1 MPSEAKKNIFRK
13 RNNKKMRTVDL
24 FDNYIDGKLG
34 PDEITEFEI
43 KLKTDLLF
51 ANAFIEHV
59 NLINTLNQAQFR
71 SNLKRTL
78 NQIHLK
84 EIGPTLNIISINRE
98 QSFFKKHTKT
108 LAIAASSA
116 LIAVMIT
123 VSLLMGLGYLSKK
136 QSNQIT
142 DLNRVG
148 LERKSK
154 KLINIK
160 DSKSNAKEASYRAAN
175 IEGSAFALNNKG
187 YIVTSFHMVNGA
199 DSIFIEN
206 DQIDRACTKVI
217 FTDAN
222 LDLAILKIA
231 NSDLLAK
238 WRVPFSIKEKNAD
251 VGEKV
256 FTLGY
261 PRNEIVYGDGSL
273 SSLSGYSNDKSM
285 YQISIPVNP
294 GNSGGPLLDENA
306 NVIGVIRGKI
316 SGEEG
321 TGFAIKSN
329 EILKAISELEN
340 DSLKQELMSQ
350 NKRNQNIKN
359 LKRSEQIKLINPYVF
374 NVLVYKKD

>member
-1 MPSEAKKNIFRK
+1 MPSEAKKILFRK
-13 RNNKKMRTVDL
+13 INNKKMRTVDL
-24 FDNYIDGKLG
+24 FDNYIEGKLG

-43 KLKTDLLF
+43 MLKTDLLL

-98 QSFFKKHTKT
+98 QSLLKKYTKT

-154 KLINIK
+154 TLINIK
-160 DSKSNAKEASYRAAN
+160 DSKSNAKEATYRAAN

-222 LDLAILKIA
+222 LDLAILKIV
-231 NSDLLAK
+231 NSDLVAK

-273 SSLSGYSNDKSM
+273 SSLSGYSNDKRM

-329 EILKAISELEN
+329 EILKAISELES
-340 DSLKQELMSQ
+340 DSLKQELFSQ

-374 NVLVYKKD
+374 NVLVYKKN

>member
-1 MPSEAKKNIFRK
+1 MPSEAKKILFRK
-13 RNNKKMRTVDL
+13 INNKKMRTVDL
-24 FDNYIDGKLG
+24 FDNYIEGKLG

-43 KLKTDLLF
+43 MLKTDLLL

-98 QSFFKKHTKT
+98 QSLFKKYTKT

-154 KLINIK
+154 TLINIK
-160 DSKSNAKEASYRAAN
+160 DSKSNAKEATYRAAN

-222 LDLAILKIA
+222 LDLAILKIV
-231 NSDLLAK
+231 NSDLVAK

-273 SSLSGYSNDKSM
+273 SSLSGYSNDKRM

-329 EILKAISELEN
+329 EILKAISELES
-340 DSLKQELMSQ
+340 DSLKQELFSQ

-374 NVLVYKKD
+374 NVLVYKKN

>member
-1 MPSEAKKNIFRK
+1 MPSEAKKILFRK
-13 RNNKKMRTVDL
+13 INNKKMRTVDL
-24 FDNYIDGKLG
+24 FDNYIEGKLG

-43 KLKTDLLF
+43 MLKTDLLL

-98 QSFFKKHTKT
+98 QSLFKKYTKT
-108 LAIAASSA
+108 LAIASSSA

-154 KLINIK
+154 TLINIK
-160 DSKSNAKEASYRAAN
+160 DSKSNAKEATYRAAN

-222 LDLAILKIA
+222 LDLAILKIV
-231 NSDLLAK
+231 NSDLVAK

-273 SSLSGYSNDKSM
+273 SSLSGYSNDKRM

-329 EILKAISELEN
+329 EILKAISELES
-340 DSLKQELMSQ
+340 DSLKQELFSQ

-374 NVLVYKKD
+374 NVLVYKKN

>member
-1 MPSEAKKNIFRK
+1 MPSEAKKILFRK
-13 RNNKKMRTVDL
+13 INNKKMRTVDL
-24 FDNYIDGKLG
+24 FDNYINGKLG

-43 KLKTDLLF
+43 KLKTDLLL

-98 QSFFKKHTKT
+98 QSLFKKYTKT

-154 KLINIK
+154 TLINIK
-160 DSKSNAKEASYRAAN
+160 DSKSNAKEATYRAAN

-222 LDLAILKIA
+222 LDLAILKIV
-231 NSDLLAK
+231 NSDLVAK

-273 SSLSGYSNDKSM
+273 SSLSGYSNDKRM

-329 EILKAISELEN
+329 EILKAISELES

-374 NVLVYKKD
+374 NVLVYKKN

>member
-1 MPSEAKKNIFRK
+1 MPSEAKKILFRK
-13 RNNKKMRTVDL
+13 INNKKMRTVDL
-24 FDNYIDGKLG
+24 FDNYINGKLG

-43 KLKTDLLF
+43 KLKTDLLL

-98 QSFFKKHTKT
+98 QSLFKKYTKT

-154 KLINIK
+154 TLINIK
-160 DSKSNAKEASYRAAN
+160 DSKSNAKEATYRAAN

-222 LDLAILKIA
+222 LDLAILKIV
-231 NSDLLAK
+231 NSDLVAK
-238 WRVPFSIKEKNAD
+238 WRVPFSIKEKKAD

-273 SSLSGYSNDKSM
+273 SSLSGYSNDKRM

-329 EILKAISELEN
+329 EILKAISELES
-340 DSLKQELMSQ
+340 DSLKQELFSQ

-374 NVLVYKKD
+374 NVLVYKKN

>member
-1 MPSEAKKNIFRK
+1 MPSEAKKILFRK
-13 RNNKKMRTVDL
+13 INNKKMRTVDL
-24 FDNYIDGKLG
+24 FDNYIEGKLG

-43 KLKTDLLF
+43 KLKTDLLL

-98 QSFFKKHTKT
+98 QSLLKKYTKT

-154 KLINIK
+154 TLINIK
-160 DSKSNAKEASYRAAN
+160 DSKSNAKEATYRAAN

-222 LDLAILKIA
+222 LDLAILKIV
-231 NSDLLAK
+231 NSDLVTK

-273 SSLSGYSNDKSM
+273 SSLSGYSNDKRM

-329 EILKAISELEN
+329 EILKAISELES
-340 DSLKQELMSQ
+340 DSLKQELFSQ

>member
-222 LDLAILKIA
+222 LDLAILKIV
-231 NSDLLAK
+231 NSDLVAK

-261 PRNEIVYGDGSL
+261 PRNEIVYGEGSL

-294 GNSGGPLLDENA
+294 GNSGSPLLDENA

>member
-1 MPSEAKKNIFRK
+1 MPSEAKKILFRK
-13 RNNKKMRTVDL
+13 INNKKMRTIDL
-24 FDNYIDGKLG
+24 FDNYINGKLG
-34 PDEITEFEI
+34 PEEITEFEI

-98 QSFFKKHTKT
+98 QSFFKKYTKT

-116 LIAVMIT
+116 LIAVMTT

-154 KLINIK
+154 TLINIK

-222 LDLAILKIA
+222 LDLAILKIV
-231 NSDLLAK
+231 NSDLVAK

>member
-1 MPSEAKKNIFRK
+1 MPSEAKKILFRK
-13 RNNKKMRTVDL
+13 INNKKMRTVDL
-24 FDNYIDGKLG
+24 FDNYINGKLG

-43 KLKTDLLF
+43 KLKTDLLL

-98 QSFFKKHTKT
+98 QSFFKKYTKT

-154 KLINIK
+154 TLINIK
-160 DSKSNAKEASYRAAN
+160 DSKSNAKEATYRAAN

-222 LDLAILKIA
+222 LDLAILKIV
-231 NSDLLAK
+231 NSDLVAK

-273 SSLSGYSNDKSM
+273 SSLSGYSNDKRM

>member
-1 MPSEAKKNIFRK
+1 MPSEAKKILFRK
-13 RNNKKMRTVDL
+13 INNKKMRTVDL
-24 FDNYIDGKLG
+24 FDNYIEGKLG

-43 KLKTDLLF
+43 KLKTDLLL

-98 QSFFKKHTKT
+98 QSLLKKYTKT

-154 KLINIK
+154 TLINIK
-160 DSKSNAKEASYRAAN
+160 DSKSNAKEATYRAAN

-222 LDLAILKIA
+222 LDLAILKIV
-231 NSDLLAK
+231 NSDLVAK

-340 DSLKQELMSQ
+340 DSLKKELMSQ

>member
-24 FDNYIDGKLG
+24 FDNYINGKLG
-34 PDEITEFEI
+34 PEEITEFEI

-78 NQIHLK
+78 NQIHFK

-98 QSFFKKHTKT
+98 QSFFKKYTKT

-154 KLINIK
+154 TLINIK

-187 YIVTSFHMVNGA
+187 YIVTSFHMVKGA

-222 LDLAILKIA
+222 LDLAILKIV
-231 NSDLLAK
+231 NSELVAK

-261 PRNEIVYGDGSL
+261 PRNEIVYGEGSL

-359 LKRSEQIKLINPYVF
+359 LKRSEQIKFINPYVF

>member
-1 MPSEAKKNIFRK
+1 MPSEAKKILFRK
-13 RNNKKMRTVDL
+13 INNKKMRTVDL

-108 LAIAASSA
+108 LAIAASSS

-222 LDLAILKIA
+222 LDLAILKIV
-231 NSDLLAK
+231 NSDLVAK

-329 EILKAISELEN
+329 EILKAISELES
-340 DSLKQELMSQ
+340 DSLKQELFSQ

>member
-1 MPSEAKKNIFRK
+1 MPSEAKKILFRK
-13 RNNKKMRTVDL
+13 INNKKMRTVDL
-24 FDNYIDGKLG
+24 FDNYINGKLG

-84 EIGPTLNIISINRE
+84 EIDPTLNIISINRE
-98 QSFFKKHTKT
+98 QSLFKKYTKT

-154 KLINIK
+154 TLINIK
-160 DSKSNAKEASYRAAN
+160 DSKSNAKEATYRAAN

-187 YIVTSFHMVNGA
+187 YILTSFHMVNGA

-206 DQIDRACTKVI
+206 DLIDRACTKVI

-222 LDLAILKIA
+222 LDLAILKIV
-231 NSDLLAK
+231 NNDLVAK
-238 WRVPFSIKEKNAD
+238 WRVPFSIKEKSAD

-273 SSLSGYSNDKSM
+273 SSLSGYSNDKRM

>member
-1 MPSEAKKNIFRK
+1 MPSEAKKILFRK
-13 RNNKKMRTVDL
+13 INNKKMRTVDL
-24 FDNYIDGKLG
+24 FDNYINGKLG

-43 KLKTDLLF
+43 KLKTDLLL

-98 QSFFKKHTKT
+98 QSLFKKYTKT

-154 KLINIK
+154 TLINIK

-222 LDLAILKIA
+222 LDLAILKIV
-231 NSDLLAK
+231 NSDLVAK

>member
-24 FDNYIDGKLG
+24 FDNYINGKLG
-34 PDEITEFEI
+34 PEEITEFEI

-98 QSFFKKHTKT
+98 QSLFKKYTKT

-222 LDLAILKIA
+222 LDLAILKIV
-231 NSDLLAK
+231 NSDLVAK

-261 PRNEIVYGDGSL
+261 PRNEIVYGEGSL

>member
-1 MPSEAKKNIFRK
+1 MPSEAKKILFRK
-13 RNNKKMRTVDL
+13 INNKKMRTVDL
-24 FDNYIDGKLG
+24 FDNYIEGKLG

-43 KLKTDLLF
+43 KLKTDLLL

-98 QSFFKKHTKT
+98 QSLFKKYTKA

-154 KLINIK
+154 TLINIK
-160 DSKSNAKEASYRAAN
+160 DSKSNAKEATYRAAN

-222 LDLAILKIA
+222 LDLAILKIV
-231 NSDLLAK
+231 NSDLVAK

>member
-1 MPSEAKKNIFRK
+1 MPSEAKKILFRK
-13 RNNKKMRTVDL
+13 INNKKMRTLDL

-98 QSFFKKHTKT
+98 QSFFKKYTKT

-222 LDLAILKIA
+222 LDLAILKIV
-231 NSDLLAK
+231 NSDLVAK

-340 DSLKQELMSQ
+340 DSLKKELMSQ

>member
-24 FDNYIDGKLG
+24 FDNYINGKLG
-34 PDEITEFEI
+34 PEEITEFEI

-98 QSFFKKHTKT
+98 QSFFKKYTKT

-206 DQIDRACTKVI
+206 DQIDRACTKVV

-222 LDLAILKIA
+222 LDLAILKIV

-261 PRNEIVYGDGSL
+261 PRNEIVYGEGSL

>member
-98 QSFFKKHTKT
+98 QSFFKKYTKT

-222 LDLAILKIA
+222 LDLAILKIV
-231 NSDLLAK
+231 NSDLVAK

>member
-1 MPSEAKKNIFRK
+1 MPSEAKKILFRK
-13 RNNKKMRTVDL
+13 INNKKMRTVDL
-24 FDNYIDGKLG
+24 FDNYINGKLG
-34 PDEITEFEI
+34 PDEISEFEI
-43 KLKTDLLF
+43 KLKTDLLL

-59 NLINTLNQAQFR
+59 NLINTLNQAQSR

-98 QSFFKKHTKT
+98 QSLFKKYTKT

-148 LERKSK
+148 LERKAK
-154 KLINIK
+154 TLINIK
-160 DSKSNAKEASYRAAN
+160 DSKSNAKEATYRAAN

-222 LDLAILKIA
+222 LDLAILKIV
-231 NSDLLAK
+231 NSDLVAK

-273 SSLSGYSNDKSM
+273 SSLSGYSNDKRM

-329 EILKAISELEN
+329 EILKAISELEC
-340 DSLKQELMSQ
+340 DSLKQELFSQ

-374 NVLVYKKD
+374 NVLVYKKN

>member
-1 MPSEAKKNIFRK
+1 MPSEAKKILFRK
-13 RNNKKMRTVDL
+13 INNKKMRTVDL
-24 FDNYIDGKLG
+24 FDNYINGKLG

-43 KLKTDLLF
+43 KLKTDLLL

-154 KLINIK
+154 TLINIK

-222 LDLAILKIA
+222 LDLAILKIV
-231 NSDLLAK
+231 NSDLVAK

-374 NVLVYKKD
+374 NVLVYKKN

>member
-24 FDNYIDGKLG
+24 FDNYINGKLG
-34 PDEITEFEI
+34 PEEITEFEI

-98 QSFFKKHTKT
+98 QSLFKKYTKT

-123 VSLLMGLGYLSKK
+123 VSLLMGLGYLTKK

-154 KLINIK
+154 TLINIK

-222 LDLAILKIA
+222 LDLAILKIV
-231 NSDLLAK
+231 NSELVAK

-261 PRNEIVYGDGSL
+261 PRNEIVYGEGSL

>member
-1 MPSEAKKNIFRK
+1 MPSEAKKVLFRK
-13 RNNKKMRTVDL
+13 INNKNMGTVDL
-24 FDNYIDGKLG
+24 FDNYINGKLG

-43 KLKTDLLF
+43 KLKTDLLL

-98 QSFFKKHTKT
+98 QSLFKKYTKT

-154 KLINIK
+154 TLINIK
-160 DSKSNAKEASYRAAN
+160 DSKSKAKEATYRAAN

-222 LDLAILKIA
+222 LDLAILKIV
-231 NSDLLAK
+231 NSDLVAK

-350 NKRNQNIKN
+350 NKRNQNIKK

-374 NVLVYKKD
+374 NVLVYKKN

>member
-1 MPSEAKKNIFRK
+1 MPSEAKKILFRK
-13 RNNKKMRTVDL
+13 INNKKMRTVDL
-24 FDNYIDGKLG
+24 FDNYINGKLG

-43 KLKTDLLF
+43 KLKTDLLL

-98 QSFFKKHTKT
+98 QSLFKKYTKT

-154 KLINIK
+154 TLINIK
-160 DSKSNAKEASYRAAN
+160 DSKSNAKEATYRAAN

-222 LDLAILKIA
+222 LDLAILKIV
-231 NSDLLAK
+231 NSDLVAK

>member
-1 MPSEAKKNIFRK
+1 MPSEAKKILFRK
-13 RNNKKMRTVDL
+13 INNKKMRTIDL
-24 FDNYIDGKLG
+24 FDNYINGKLG
-34 PDEITEFEI
+34 PEEITEFEI

-98 QSFFKKHTKT
+98 QSFFKKYTKT

-116 LIAVMIT
+116 LIAVMTT

-154 KLINIK
+154 TLINIK
-160 DSKSNAKEASYRAAN
+160 ESKSNAKEASYRAAN

-206 DQIDRACTKVI
+206 DQIDRACIKVI

-222 LDLAILKIA
+222 LDLAILKIV
-231 NSDLLAK
+231 NSDLVAK

>member
-1 MPSEAKKNIFRK
+1 MPSEAKKILFRK
-13 RNNKKMRTVDL
+13 INNKKMRTVDL
-24 FDNYIDGKLG
+24 FDNYINGKLG

-43 KLKTDLLF
+43 KLKTDLLL

-98 QSFFKKHTKT
+98 QSLLKKYTKT

-154 KLINIK
+154 TLINIK
-160 DSKSNAKEASYRAAN
+160 DSKSNAKEATYRAAN

-222 LDLAILKIA
+222 LDLAILKIV
-231 NSDLLAK
+231 NSDLVAK

-273 SSLSGYSNDKSM
+273 SSLSGYSNDKRM

-329 EILKAISELEN
+329 EILKAISELES
-340 DSLKQELMSQ
+340 DSLKQELFSQ

-374 NVLVYKKD
+374 NVLVYKKN

>member
-1 MPSEAKKNIFRK
+1 MPSEAKKILFRK
-13 RNNKKMRTVDL
+13 INNKKMRTVDL
-24 FDNYIDGKLG
+24 FDNYINGKLG

-43 KLKTDLLF
+43 KLKTDLLL

-98 QSFFKKHTKT
+98 QSLFKKYTKT

-154 KLINIK
+154 TLINIK
-160 DSKSNAKEASYRAAN
+160 DSKSNAKEATYRAAN

-222 LDLAILKIA
+222 LDLAILKIV
-231 NSDLLAK
+231 NSDLVAK

-273 SSLSGYSNDKSM
+273 SSLSGYSNDKRM

-329 EILKAISELEN
+329 EILKDISELES

-374 NVLVYKKD
+374 NVLVYKKN

>member
-1 MPSEAKKNIFRK
+1 MPSEVKKILFRK
-13 RNNKKMRTVDL
+13 INNKKMRTVDL
-24 FDNYIDGKLG
+24 FDNYIEGKLG

-43 KLKTDLLF
+43 KLKTDLLL

-98 QSFFKKHTKT
+98 QSLFKKYTKT

-154 KLINIK
+154 TLINIK
-160 DSKSNAKEASYRAAN
+160 DSKSNAKEATYRAAN

-222 LDLAILKIA
+222 LDLAILKIV
-231 NSDLLAK
+231 NSDLVAK

-273 SSLSGYSNDKSM
+273 SSLSGYSNDKRM

-329 EILKAISELEN
+329 EILKAISELES
-340 DSLKQELMSQ
+340 DSLKQELFSQ

-374 NVLVYKKD
+374 NVLVYKKN

>member
-1 MPSEAKKNIFRK
+1 MPSEAKKILFRK
-13 RNNKKMRTVDL
+13 INNKKMRTVDL
-24 FDNYIDGKLG
+24 FDNYINGKLG

-43 KLKTDLLF
+43 KLKTDLLL

-59 NLINTLNQAQFR
+59 NLINTLTQAQFR

-98 QSFFKKHTKT
+98 QSFFKKYTKT

-222 LDLAILKIA
+222 LDLAILKIV

-238 WRVPFSIKEKNAD
+238 WRVPFLIKEKNAD

-261 PRNEIVYGDGSL
+261 PRNEIVYGEGSL

-374 NVLVYKKD
+374 IVLVYKKD

>member
-154 KLINIK
+154 TLINIK

-222 LDLAILKIA
+222 LDLAILKIV
-231 NSDLLAK
+231 NSDLVAK

>member
-1 MPSEAKKNIFRK
+1 MPSEAKKILFRK
-13 RNNKKMRTVDL
+13 INNKKMRTVDL
-24 FDNYIDGKLG
+24 FDNYINGKLG
-34 PDEITEFEI
+34 PEEITEFEI
-43 KLKTDLLF
+43 KLKTDLLL
-51 ANAFIEHV
+51 ADAFKEHV

-98 QSFFKKHTKT
+98 QSLFKKYTKT

-222 LDLAILKIA
+222 LDLAILKIV
-231 NSDLLAK
+231 NSDLVAK

-329 EILKAISELEN
+329 EILKAISELES

>member
-13 RNNKKMRTVDL
+13 RNNKKMKTIDL
-24 FDNYIDGKLG
+24 FDNYINGKLG
-34 PDEITEFEI
+34 PEEITEFEI
-43 KLKTDLLF
+43 KLKTDLLL

-98 QSFFKKHTKT
+98 QSFFKKYTKT
-108 LAIAASSA
+108 LAIAASTA

-222 LDLAILKIA
+222 LDLAILKIV

-261 PRNEIVYGDGSL
+261 PRNEIVYGEGSL

>member
-24 FDNYIDGKLG
+24 FDNYINGKLG

-43 KLKTDLLF
+43 KLKTDLLL

-154 KLINIK
+154 TLINIK

-187 YIVTSFHMVNGA
+187 YIVTSFHMVKGA

-206 DQIDRACTKVI
+206 DLIDRACTKVI

-222 LDLAILKIA
+222 LDLAILKIV
-231 NSDLLAK
+231 NSDLVAK

>member
-1 MPSEAKKNIFRK
+1 MPSEAKKILFRK
-13 RNNKKMRTVDL
+13 INNKKMRTVDL
-24 FDNYIDGKLG
+24 FDNYIEGKLG

-43 KLKTDLLF
+43 KLKTDLLL

-98 QSFFKKHTKT
+98 QSLFKKYTKT

-154 KLINIK
+154 TLINIK

-222 LDLAILKIA
+222 LDLAILKIV
-231 NSDLLAK
+231 NSDLVAK

-273 SSLSGYSNDKSM
+273 SSLSGYSNDKRM

-374 NVLVYKKD
+374 NVLVYKKN

>member
-13 RNNKKMRTVDL
+13 TNNKKMRTVDL
-24 FDNYIDGKLG
+24 FDNYINGKLG
-34 PDEITEFEI
+34 PEEITEFEI
-43 KLKTDLLF
+43 KLKMDLLF

-98 QSFFKKHTKT
+98 QSLFKKYTKT

-148 LERKSK
+148 LERKAK
-154 KLINIK
+154 TLINIK
-160 DSKSNAKEASYRAAN
+160 DSKSNAKEATYRAAN

-222 LDLAILKIA
+222 LDLAILKIV
-231 NSDLLAK
+231 NSDLVAK

-273 SSLSGYSNDKSM
+273 SSLSGYSNDKRM

-340 DSLKQELMSQ
+340 DSLKQELIGQ

>member
-1 MPSEAKKNIFRK
+1 MPSEAKKVLFRK
-13 RNNKKMRTVDL
+13 INNKNMGTVDL
-24 FDNYIDGKLG
+24 FDNYINGKLG

-43 KLKTDLLF
+43 KLKTDLLL

-98 QSFFKKHTKT
+98 QSLFKKYTKT

-160 DSKSNAKEASYRAAN
+160 DSKSNAKEATYRAAN

-222 LDLAILKIA
+222 LDLAILKIV
-231 NSDLLAK
+231 NSDLVAK

-374 NVLVYKKD
+374 NVLVYKKN